1 MENSKTQKIGALIF
15 VITLMSIVEILFFF
29 SETFKIIKVIAIIVG
44 AMSILYYLW
53 IVKKVIREEE

>member
-29 SETFKIIKVIAIIVG
+29 SDTFKIIKVIAITFG
-44 AMSILYYLW
+44 AIAILYFFLL
-53 IVKKVIREEE
+53 IGKVLIEE

>member
-29 SETFKIIKVIAIIVG
+29 SDTFKIIKMIAITFG
-44 AMSILYYLW
+44 AVAILYYLFL
-53 IVKKVIREEE
+53 IRKIILEE